1 MKKLIALVLSVGF
14 CGVAVSPVFAQN
26 PPTQQP
32 TTEEQEKEKAEREKN
47 AYLLLDRVI
56 DEAQSLRLAE
66 NRARVQITAADMLWD
81 NNQGR
86 ARSLFAQAAESVA
99 ELGRNT
105 QPANRR
111 GPGGPQI
118 ADRRAFQLR
127 QELVLAAARH
137 DAPLAYQLLAA
148 TKPPAQPTQNTG
160 DPRNPRLQINAED
173 NLEQTLLSR
182 VAALDPKLA
191 AQNAEQMLEKGQF
204 PRTIADVLIELQ
216 KQDAE
221 AATKL
226 GDKTVKKI
234 QAANLL
240 TNNEA
245 AGLAQSL
252 LLRRPRVPEGTTQ
265 PAGTATQPAAATS
278 SAPPLLDQ
286 ATYVELL
293 GTVVDLSL
301 KATPAT
307 QNTAA
312 TQNTQRGPVQR
323 GRPQIVAN
331 GTVQYTTSPQ
341 PTEAQLEQMGARR
354 MLSVLQSLLPMVEQ
368 YLPAKLPQVRQK
380 LTDAGIA
387 SSTQNMARPFN
398 IPQANA
404 TTDELLQFAAAAPPQ
419 MQSRYYQQ
427 AAAKALEEGNTD
439 RARQIAT
446 DHLQADARD
455 SVMQRID
462 FREMTQKAD
471 GARLDQVRQM
481 VAKAPTDE
489 ERLSL
494 LLQLARDSEK
504 SNPKVALQLLEDAKA
519 MTSRRAANYDQFE
532 QQLRVAHAYAALDP
546 ARSFEVMD
554 PAISQLNELLSAA
567 SVLNGFE
574 LNMFRD
580 GEMTMQGGSS
590 LTAMVNRVGQELAL
604 LARSDFARS
613 ETLAGRF
620 QFAEPRIMTR
630 LTIVQGLLGVR
641 STLAGPAVFRY

>member
-1 MKKLIALVLSVGF
+1 MKKLIALVLSAGL
-14 CGVAVSPVFAQN
+14 CAATLSPVFAQN
-26 PPTQQP
+26 QSTQQP

-66 NRARVQITAADMLWD
+66 NRARVQITAADLLWD

-105 QPANRR
+105 QSTNNRR
-111 GPGGPQI
+111 VVGPQNG
-118 ADRRAFQLR
+118 DRRALQLR

-148 TKPPAQPTQNTG
+148 TKPPAQATPNTV
-160 DPRNPRLQINAED
+160 DPRNPRVQINAED
-173 NLEQTLLSR
+173 GLEQTLLSR

-191 AQNAEQMLEKGQF
+191 AQNAEQMLDKGQF
-204 PRTIADVLIELQ
+204 PRTISDVLVELQ
-216 KQDAE
+216 KQDSE

-245 AGLAQSL
+245 ANLAQSL
-252 LLRRPRVPEGTTQ
+252 LLRRARVPEGTPQ
-265 PAGTATQPAAATS
+265 PLS
-278 SAPPLLDQ
+278 SGPPLLDQ
-286 ATYVELL
+286 ATYVDLL

-301 KATPAT
+301 KATLNAPNTATT
-307 QNTAA
+307 QNTP
-312 TQNTQRGPVQR
+312 QRGPVQR
-323 GRPQIVAN
+323 ARPQIVASAN
-331 GTVQYTTSPQ
+331 GQLQYTTPPQ
-341 PTEAQLEQMGARR
+341 PTDAQLEQMGARR

-368 YLPAKLPQVRQK
+368 YLPAKLAQVRQK
-380 LTDAGIA
+380 LTDVGIA
-387 SSTQNMARPFN
+387 SSTQNMARSFN
-398 IPQANA
+398 MPQANA
-404 TTDELLQFAAAAPPQ
+404 TTDELLQFAAVAPPQ
-419 MQSRYYQQ
+419 MQSRFYQQ
-427 AAAKALEEGNTD
+427 AANKALEEGNTE

-455 SVMQRID
+455 NVMQRID
-462 FREMTQKAD
+462 FREMTQKPD
-471 GARLDQVRQM
+471 GARLDQIRQI
-481 VAKAPTDE
+481 VAKAATDE

-532 QQLRVAHAYAALDP
+532 QQLRVAHAYASLDP

-554 PAISQLNELLSAA
+554 PAINQLNELLSAA

-590 LTAMVNRVGQELAL
+590 LNAMVSRIGQELAV
-604 LARSDFARS
+604 LARSDFERS

-641 STLAGPAVFRY
+641 STLAGPAVLRY

>member
-1 MKKLIALVLSVGF
+1 MKKLIALVLVVGL
-14 CGVAVSPVFAQN
+14 CGVTVSPVFAQN
-26 PPTQQP
+26 QQPTQQSTQQP
-32 TTEEQEKEKAEREKN
+32 LTEEQQKEKAEREKN

-66 NRARVQITAADMLWD
+66 NRARVQITAADLLWD

-105 QPANRR
+105 PSTNNRR
-111 GPGGPQI
+111 GGPGPQNG
-118 ADRRAFQLR
+118 DRRAFQLR
-127 QELVLAAARH
+127 QELVLSAARH

-148 TKPPAQPTQNTG
+148 TKPPAPATPNTN

-173 NLEQTLLSR
+173 SLEQTLLSR

-191 AQNAEQMLEKGQF
+191 AQNAEQMLDKGQF
-204 PRTIADVLIELQ
+204 PRTISDVLIELQ
-216 KQDAE
+216 KQDSD

-245 AGLAQSL
+245 ANLAQSL
-252 LLRRPRVPEGTTQ
+252 LLRRARAPEGTPQST
-265 PAGTATQPAAATS
+265 TTTS

-286 ATYVELL
+286 ASYVDLL
-293 GTVVDLSL
+293 GTVIDLAL
-301 KATPAT
+301 KATPNLQNATT
-307 QNTAA
+307 QNTP
-312 TQNTQRGPVQR
+312 QRGPVQR
-323 GRPQIVAN
+323 ARPQIVASGS
-331 GTVQYTTSPQ
+331 GTLQYTTPPQ
-341 PTEAQLEQMGARR
+341 PTDAQLEQMGARR
-354 MLSVLQSLLPMVEQ
+354 MLSTLQMLLPMVEQ
-368 YLPAKLPQVRQK
+368 YLPAKLTQVRQK
-380 LTDAGIA
+380 LTDVGIA
-387 SSTQNMARPFN
+387 SSAQNMARPFN
-398 IPQANA
+398 LPQANA
-404 TTDELLQFAAAAPPQ
+404 TTDELLQFAAVAPAQ
-419 MQSRYYQQ
+419 MQSRFYQQ
-427 AAAKALEEGNTD
+427 AANKALEEGNTD

-455 SVMQRID
+455 NVMQRID
-462 FREMTQKAD
+462 FREMTQKPD
-471 GARLDQVRQM
+471 ARLDQIRQM
-481 VAKAPTDE
+481 VAKASTDE

-504 SNPKVALQLLEDAKA
+504 SNPKVALQLLDDAKA

-532 QQLRVAHAYAALDP
+532 QQLRVAHAFASLDP

-554 PAISQLNELLSAA
+554 PAINQLNELLSAA

-574 LNMFRD
+574 LNLFRD

-590 LTAMVNRVGQELAL
+590 LTAMVSRVGQELAV
-604 LARSDFARS
+604 LARSDFERS